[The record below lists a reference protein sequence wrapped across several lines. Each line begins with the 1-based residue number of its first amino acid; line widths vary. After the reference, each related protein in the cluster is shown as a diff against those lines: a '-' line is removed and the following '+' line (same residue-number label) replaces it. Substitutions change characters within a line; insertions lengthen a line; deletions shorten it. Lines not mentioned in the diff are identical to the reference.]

1 MNSRKL
7 YIVIFAAVFFFVGM
21 IAFSNAKKGRIQAA
35 KEKQAE
41 PAPAAPAA
49 DNAVDQKV
57 LSFNL
62 EGLNDRGEKQWEVNG
77 ESAQAVS
84 ENEVK
89 LDNIVAK
96 AYGEEAKATI
106 TADAGV
112 YDKGKNNVRLAKNV
126 KATIE
131 NKGGVN
137 PSGGFFDISGQ
148 VAGAAGEKKQKKEST
163 ITITCDG
170 EVQFDYVHNLA
181 YFEKNVKVV
190 SEDGVIEA
198 DKITVNLDAKSKKL
212 NDILAEGH
220 VKIVRDKN
228 ITYSEKATYV
238 EADKKVVLTGKPKI
252 VISQE
257 GEGGLGSA
265 ILGK

>member
-1 MNSRKL
+1 MNAKKL
-7 YIVIFAAVFFFVGM
+7 YIVIFAALFLLAGM
-21 IAFSNAKKGRIQAA
+21 FALSNARKARPQPKP
-35 KEKQAE
+35 AE

-49 DNAVDQKV
+49 AETDNAMDQKV

-112 YDKGKNNVRLAKNV
+112 YDKAKNNVRLEKNV

-148 VAGAAGEKKQKKEST
+148 VAGAAGEKKPKKEST

-190 SEDGVIEA
+190 SEDGVIYA

-212 NDILAEGH
+212 NDILAEGN
-220 VKIVRDKN
+220 VRIVRGGN
-228 ITYSEKATYV
+228 MTYSDKATYV
-238 EADKKVVLTGKPKI
+238 EADKKVILTGKPKI

-257 GEGGLGSA
+257 GSGGLGNA
-265 ILGK
+265 LMGK